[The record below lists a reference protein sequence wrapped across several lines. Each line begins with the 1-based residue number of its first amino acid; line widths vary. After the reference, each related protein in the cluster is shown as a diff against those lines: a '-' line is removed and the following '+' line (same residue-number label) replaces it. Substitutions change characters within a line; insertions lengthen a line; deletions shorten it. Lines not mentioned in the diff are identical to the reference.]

1 MVESSIEVDGIS
13 LEYHGFKVRGVFRPL
28 LKMSFLAL
36 KEIQLKIRKG
46 ETVAVMGHNGAG
58 KSTLLRVMA
67 GLLRPKSGKVE
78 IIGNPLLLSGVNPG
92 FENSFSARQNISWLA
107 RAYGANPDVTVSS
120 VEEFSEIGEAF
131 DRPISTLSTGMK
143 GRVGFGFATSLNP
156 EILLIDEVLGVGD
169 PTFKAKATD
178 RLKEMIRTTGSVV
191 ISTHS
196 VGLVKEI
203 ASRVVVLEQG
213 RVIHDGDVQEGLG
226 IYANMK

>member
-1 MVESSIEVDGIS
+1 MVESSIEMKGIS
-13 LEYHGFKVRGVFRPL
+13 LEYHGYKVRSVLRPL
-28 LKMSFLAL
+28 TKMSFLAL
-36 KEIQLKIRKG
+36 NEVQLKVNNG

-58 KSTLLRVMA
+58 KSTLLKVMA
-67 GLLRPKSGKVE
+67 GHLRPLSGDVK
-78 IIGNPLLLSGVNPG
+78 IRGTPLLLSGVNPG

-107 RAYGANPDVTVSS
+107 KAYGVETESTVRS
-120 VEEFSEIGEAF
+120 VESFADIGEGF

-169 PTFKAKATD
+169 PSFKSKATD
-178 RLKEMIRTTGSVV
+178 RLKGMIRTTGSVV

-203 ASRVVVLEQG
+203 ASRVVVLDHG
-213 RVIHDGDVQEGLG
+213 SVVHDGDVQEGLG
-226 IYANMK
+226 IYSNMK

>member
-1 MVESSIEVDGIS
+1 M
-13 LEYHGFKVRGVFRPL
+13 
-28 LKMSFLAL
+28 
-36 KEIQLKIRKG
+36 
-46 ETVAVMGHNGAG
+46 
-58 KSTLLRVMA
+58 
-67 GLLRPKSGKVE
+67 
-78 IIGNPLLLSGVNPG
+78 
-92 FENSFSARQNISWLA
+92 
-107 RAYGANPDVTVSS
+107 
-120 VEEFSEIGEAF
+120 EEFSDIGEAF

-169 PTFKAKATD
+169 PTFKSKATD